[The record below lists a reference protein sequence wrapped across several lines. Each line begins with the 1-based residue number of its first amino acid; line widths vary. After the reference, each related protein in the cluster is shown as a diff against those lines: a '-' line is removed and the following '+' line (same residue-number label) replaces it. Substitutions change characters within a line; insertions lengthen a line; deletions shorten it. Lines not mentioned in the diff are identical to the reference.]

1 MIEPDKSAV
10 PIEDVA
16 NVDIVTTARLDV
28 AQVRRRKSFR
38 IVKFF
43 VCGSFSCKVN
53 LKNFYVEV

>member
-43 VCGSFSCKVN
+43 VG
-53 LKNFYVEV
+53 